1 MFVFLTKLTRKAFVY
16 RPIDLIMSCI
26 VHVKPELTSEK
37 TVSTKYALMARQREL
52 HWLLVW
58 SFFAVKLKVTK
69 PFGINFS
76 IDFSCRRLGGGEGR
90 VLWILSDRDFCYIS
104 LCFLFKAL
112 EIFMGFEFCSHPI
125 IPSPEIRSSYL
136 GKVALNSNT
145 QLCLFALLW
154 GCT

>member
-1 MFVFLTKLTRKAFVY
+1 MFVFLKKLTRKAFVY

-52 HWLLVW
+52 HRLLVW

-76 IDFSCRRLGGGEGR
+76 IDFSCRREGEGGGEGPLDFKWQGFLLYQFMLFGKFWGSEMLY
-90 VLWILSDRDFCYIS
+90 VIFWGLISDPGIFLWFC
-104 LCFLFKAL
+104 LK
-112 EIFMGFEFCSHPI
+112 P
-125 IPSPEIRSSYL
+125 
-136 GKVALNSNT
+136 
-145 QLCLFALLW
+145 
-154 GCT
+154 

>member
-1 MFVFLTKLTRKAFVY
+1 MRFITFSKFLALYLPSSGCLFFLKKLTRKAFVY

-52 HWLLVW
+52 HRLLVW

-76 IDFSCRRLGGGEGR
+76 IDFSCRRGGEGGGEGP
-90 VLWILSDRDFCYIS
+90 LDF
-104 LCFLFKAL
+104 K
-112 EIFMGFEFCSHPI
+112 
-125 IPSPEIRSSYL
+125 
-136 GKVALNSNT
+136 
-145 QLCLFALLW
+145 
-154 GCT
+154 

>member
-1 MFVFLTKLTRKAFVY
+1 MFVFLKKLTRKAFVY

-52 HWLLVW
+52 HRLLVW

-76 IDFSCRRLGGGEGR
+76 IDLVAGEGGRGEGR
-90 VLWILSDRDFCYIS
+90 VLWISSDRDFCYIS
-104 LCFLFKAL
+104 LCFL
-112 EIFMGFEFCSHPI
+112 ESFEARKC
-125 IPSPEIRSSYL
+125 
-136 GKVALNSNT
+136 
-145 QLCLFALLW
+145 CM
-154 GCT
+154 

>member
-1 MFVFLTKLTRKAFVY
+1 
-16 RPIDLIMSCI
+16 MSCI

-52 HWLLVW
+52 HKLLVW

-76 IDFSCRRLGGGEGR
+76 IDFSCRRGGGGRGEGR

-104 LCFLFKAL
+104 LCFLESFDARKCC
-112 EIFMGFEFCSHPI
+112 M
-125 IPSPEIRSSYL
+125 
-136 GKVALNSNT
+136 
-145 QLCLFALLW
+145 
-154 GCT
+154 